1 MCCGGQV
8 QLPRGYLGRMY
19 EQTRAGGGLAIA
31 DEVQTG
37 FGRSGSSFW
46 AFESHGVVPDIVTMG
61 KPMGNG
67 FPLAAVVTTGEV
79 ADAFRSSEYFNTFGG
94 NTVACAVGLEVLAL
108 PCPCSPS
115 PPLPPSLSLTPPLPS
130 PLSLLPH
137 PPSLPPS
144 PSPHRLPRLSSQV
157 LAILEEERLQESAC
171 RVGAHTLSRLREVG
185 DSRGAVG
192 DVRGRGL
199 LLGVELVRDR
209 GTREPD
215 PELAAFAMGRMRAE
229 RVLVSTDGPH
239 RNVLKIKPPM
249 CFSDEDA
256 DALASALDSALAA
269 GERELPAGRTGVLP
283 PRPALLSYL

>member
-1 MCCGGQV
+1 
-8 QLPRGYLGRMY
+8 
-19 EQTRAGGGLAIA
+19 
-31 DEVQTG
+31 
-37 FGRSGSSFW
+37 
-46 AFESHGVVPDIVTMG
+46 MG

-94 NTVACAVGLEVLAL
+94 NTVACAVGLE
-108 PCPCSPS
+108 
-115 PPLPPSLSLTPPLPS
+115 
-130 PLSLLPH
+130 
-137 PPSLPPS
+137 
-144 PSPHRLPRLSSQV
+144 V

-269 GERELPAGRTGVLP
+269 GERELPAGRTGVHP